1 MERDRGCEPRE
12 GWQLALQW
20 GRGGVRGGG
29 SGGVQVPRGLAS
41 TFFLQVI
48 RGTLAPQTEKTP
60 VRGRPTLTPPLIWRQ
75 EDAHS
80 CPRPGN
86 SSQRAAKSPHRHL
99 GSGD

>member
-1 MERDRGCEPRE
+1 MTGQGQKEERRAEGGGRDRGCEPRE

-48 RGTLAPQTEKTP
+48 RG
-60 VRGRPTLTPPLIWRQ
+60 RWPP
-75 EDAHS
+75 
-80 CPRPGN
+80 N
-86 SSQRAAKSPHRHL
+86 
-99 GSGD
+99 